1 MNKLTLLKVKSV
13 KLSLIKKLKERR
25 LSLNSDFN
33 RKDILPFKYKK
44 TIVVKRSEKLDSL
57 KNDVQAVG
65 DSFIDIIK
73 QGDSQVK
80 INVGFNNKQKMNQIM
95 KKYFSK

>member
-1 MNKLTLLKVKSV
+1 MKKLIPLKVKSV

-44 TIVVKRSEKLDSL
+44 TIVVKHSEDLDAL
-57 KNDVQAVG
+57 KKDVQSTSN
-65 DSFIDIIK
+65 SFIDIIK

>member
-1 MNKLTLLKVKSV
+1 MKKLIPLKVKSV

-25 LSLNSDFN
+25 LSLNSNFN
-33 RKDILPFKYKK
+33 RKYILPFKYKK
-44 TIVVKRSEKLDSL
+44 TIVVNSYEKLDSL
-57 KNDVQAVG
+57 KKDVQSLS
-65 DSFIDIIK
+65 DSFIDIIN

-80 INVGFNNKQKMNQIM
+80 INVGFNNKQKMDKIM

>member
-1 MNKLTLLKVKSV
+1 MKKLTILKVKSV

-25 LSLNSDFN
+25 LSLNSNFN
-33 RKDILPFKYKK
+33 QKDILPFKYKK
-44 TIVVKRSEKLDSL
+44 TIVVKSYEKLDSF
-57 KNDVQAVG
+57 KKDVQSIS

-95 KKYFSK
+95 NKYFLK

>member
-25 LSLNSDFN
+25 LSLNSNFN
-33 RKDILPFKYKK
+33 QKDILPFKYKK
-44 TIVVKRSEKLDSL
+44 TVVVNSYEKLNSF
-57 KNDVQAVG
+57 KKDVHAVG

-80 INVGFNNKQKMNQIM
+80 INFGFNNKQKMNQIM
-95 KKYFSK
+95 KKYFLK